1 MYQYIHLYIH
11 SYIYLY
17 IYTSIYRYIISR
29 GNYFIPFNLCGKT
42 SVWKI
47 LIDRPGRI
55 FHCFQIL
62 ENFVRPENAKRR
74 KGIFSPTPCIIPYF
88 THKVNHQF
96 HCLSIPWHRRHSMFR
111 PYLSRSGDESRIL
124 RLCP

>member
-17 IYTSIYRYIISR
+17 IYTSIYRYIILR

-42 SVWKI
+42 SAWKI
-47 LIDRPGRI
+47 LINRPGRI

-62 ENFVRPENAKRR
+62 ENFVRPEKCKKAQRN
-74 KGIFSPTPCIIPYF
+74 ILP
-88 THKVNHQF
+88 
-96 HCLSIPWHRRHSMFR
+96 
-111 PYLSRSGDESRIL
+111 L
-124 RLCP
+124 RLALYHTCEKMSSQNTARSYCLCVICPSLHRPSIKHDHSNCTLQ